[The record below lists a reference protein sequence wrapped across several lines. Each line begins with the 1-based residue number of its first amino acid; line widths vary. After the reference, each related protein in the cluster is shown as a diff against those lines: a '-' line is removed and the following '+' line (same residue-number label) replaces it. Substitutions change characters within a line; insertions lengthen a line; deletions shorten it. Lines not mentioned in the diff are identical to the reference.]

1 MTNNGGYS
9 TSSGNGYYGNQ
20 YPTTATL
27 VKKAQRHRRHSKRGQ
42 MKHFFESLQLL
53 ALVLVFCLFTLH
65 YGKALPKWFR
75 HPHFKHVIII
85 DAGSTGTRCHVFRV
99 AATTST
105 SSTNVKYP
113 SVTPKLI
120 LPTKSFKTTPGLS
133 ARALDPS
140 GIDAALRPLLNFAR
154 ESVPT
159 ENWRKRESRRSARR
173 KSIHSSLCKRTE
185 TKAA

>member
-85 DAGSTGTRCHVFRV
+85 DAGSTGTRCHAVSY
-99 AATTST
+99 THLT
-105 SSTNVKYP
+105 
-113 SVTPKLI
+113 
-120 LPTKSFKTTPGLS
+120 LPTMIG
-133 ARALDPS
+133 
-140 GIDAALRPLLNFAR
+140 
-154 ESVPT
+154 V
-159 ENWRKRESRRSARR
+159 
-173 KSIHSSLCKRTE
+173 
-185 TKAA
+185 